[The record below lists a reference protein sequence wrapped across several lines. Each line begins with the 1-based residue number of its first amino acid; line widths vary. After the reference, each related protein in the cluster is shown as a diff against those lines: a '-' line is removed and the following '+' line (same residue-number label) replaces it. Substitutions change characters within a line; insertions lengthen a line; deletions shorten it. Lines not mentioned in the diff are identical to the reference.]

1 MSFGQ
6 SVQMLKL
13 VLNVEY
19 LLSLSFLTTSEFY
32 NLGHIQD
39 IIRILKIVFG
49 VLGDLAIPLA
59 VLEFGQDMLKFQLNL
74 VVFHVLEKVPNY
86 VTRNRV
92 RKSPKI
98 LQLIVNGVH
107 GVTVM
112 LNVVRA
118 IKSDTLNNLP
128 FLAAK
133 NVREETVNTVSK
145 NHVL

>member
-1 MSFGQ
+1 MS
-6 SVQMLKL
+6 KL
-13 VLNVEY
+13 VLNVKY
-19 LLSLSFLTTSEFY
+19 LFSLSFLTVAEFY

-39 IIRILKIVFG
+39 MIRVHFYFTTLQQLFTHLNFYIFQILKIVFG
-49 VLGDLAIPLA
+49 VLGDLAIPLV

-118 IKSDTLNNLP
+118 IKSGLLT
-128 FLAAK
+128 
-133 NVREETVNTVSK
+133 SK
-145 NHVL
+145 SF